1 MMLGSAARRGW
12 PSRFVLARG
21 WLVAAVAVAAT
32 AGPAPA
38 AAQTEVCQQGRLSQI
53 EIQNNSLFAPEDIG
67 ARRFSWAL
75 SVANSVHLRT
85 RVDYLRNQMLVD
97 EGGCYDEEALAA
109 SVRNIRELSFI
120 ARVEA
125 ESRQSADS
133 TWVVQLETWD
143 EWSTGAG
150 VYFDVESEFQ
160 FQGFYVT
167 ETNALGRGL
176 RMSFR
181 YRKFR
186 ERNDR
191 SVTLASTRF
200 LGSRARA
207 SVAAGATR
215 TGSFFKQEYVY
226 PFVSET
232 GRLSVQSILQYE
244 DREQSYFT
252 GSDEGITNVLF
263 PFTDRRVSFL
273 ARRRFGV
280 PGALTLVGGEIEVL
294 RRTVSGPAQQ
304 VRREDFEAPATASDS
319 LTALLQPQ
327 ASPDS
332 YVRLGATLGLR
343 RIRFTSAQGL
353 DLLSGVQN
361 VALGTELTLTVGR
374 TLGTWGTSVADTYGW
389 LDGFAG
395 GRLGP
400 VLANANLRA
409 EGRYLDSS
417 ESGVSRWR
425 DMRLSGRGLFYVRP
439 PASTAQV
446 FTTGVRFNVRGNIDQ
461 PYQVVLG
468 GEEGVRGYRD
478 DELPTGST
486 LVGFVEERV
495 TLPWFRPAV
504 DVGLTVFADYGRG
517 WAHDIPFGQDTGWRA
532 AVGGGIRLGFP
543 AGTGS
548 VTHIEVAWPIG
559 GRGGGRGPVLRTY
572 WSPIETNW

>member
-1 MMLGSAARRGW
+1 MLRAVARRGC
-12 PSRFVLARG
+12 PSRSALAPG
-21 WLVAAVAVAAT
+21 WLVVVVVVSAI

-38 AAQTEVCQQGRLSQI
+38 AAQIGVCQQGRLSQI
-53 EIQNNSLFAPEDIG
+53 DIRNNSLFSPDDIG
-67 ARRFSWAL
+67 TRRFSWAL
-75 SVANSVHLRT
+75 SVVNSMHLRT
-85 RVDYLRNQMLVD
+85 RAEYLRNQVLLD
-97 EGGCYDEEALAA
+97 EGGCYDAEALAA

-120 ARVEA
+120 ARVEVG
-125 ESRQSADS
+125 SRQEADS

-143 EWSTGAG
+143 EWSLGAG
-150 VYFDVESEFQ
+150 VYFDVEGEFQ

-191 SVTLASTRF
+191 SLTLASTRF
-200 LGSRARA
+200 LGSRVRA

-215 TGSFFKQEYVY
+215 TGSFFRQEFAY

-232 GRLSVQSILQYE
+232 GGLHLQSNLQYE
-244 DREQSYFT
+244 DREKSYFT
-252 GSDEGITNVLF
+252 GNEQDLTNVLF
-263 PFTDRRVSFL
+263 PFTDRRVSLL

-280 PGALTLVGGEIEVL
+280 PGALTLVGGEMEVL
-294 RRTVSGPAQQ
+294 RRTVSGPVQQ
-304 VRREDFEAPATASDS
+304 VMSKNFETPTTASDS
-319 LTALLQPQ
+319 VTALLRPQ
-327 ASPDS
+327 ASPYS
-332 YVRLGATLGLR
+332 YVRLGVTLGLR
-343 RIRFTSAQGL
+343 RIRFTSAVGL
-353 DLLSGVQN
+353 DLVSGVQDI
-361 VALGTELTLTVGR
+361 ALGTELTLAVGR

-389 LDGFAG
+389 FEGFASG
-395 GRLGP
+395 QLGP
-400 VLANANLRA
+400 VLANANVRG
-409 EGRYLDSS
+409 EGRYLDTS
-417 ESGVSRWR
+417 ESEMSRWR

-439 PASTAQV
+439 PLSTAQV

-478 DELPTGST
+478 DELPTSST

-495 TLPWFRPAV
+495 NLQWLRPVV
-504 DVGLTVFADYGRG
+504 DLGLTVFADYGRG

-532 AVGGGIRLGFP
+532 SIGGGIRIGFP

-548 VTHIEVAWPIG
+548 ITHVEVAWPIG
-559 GRGGGRGPVLRTY
+559 RAGGGRGPVLRTY
-572 WSPIETNW
+572 WSPIETNR

>member
-1 MMLGSAARRGW
+1 MAPVW
-12 PSRFVLARG
+12 F
-21 WLVAAVAVAAT
+21 VAAVAVSMT
-32 AGPAPA
+32 ARPAPA
-38 AAQTEVCQQGRLSQI
+38 AAQIGVCQRGRLSQI
-53 EIQNNSLFAPEDIG
+53 EIRNNSLFAPEDIG

-75 SVANSVHLRT
+75 SVVNSVHLRT
-85 RVDYLRNQMLVD
+85 RADYLRNQMLLD
-97 EGGCYDEEALAA
+97 EGGCYDDEALAA

-125 ESRQSADS
+125 GSRQDSDS
-133 TWVVQLETWD
+133 TWVVQVETWD

-176 RMSFR
+176 RLSFR

-200 LGSRARA
+200 LGSQARA

-215 TGSFFKQEYVY
+215 TGSFLRQELVY

-232 GRLSVQSILQYE
+232 GRLHLQSNLQYE
-244 DREQSYFT
+244 DRELSYFT
-252 GSDEGITNVLF
+252 GSEVGITNVLL
-263 PFTDRRVSFL
+263 PFTDRRVSML

-280 PGALTLVGGEIEVL
+280 PGALTLVGGEVEVL

-304 VRREDFEAPATASDS
+304 VMNEDFETPTVASDS
-319 LTALLQPQ
+319 AAALLRPQ

-343 RIRFTSAQGL
+343 RIRFASAVGL
-353 DLLSGVQN
+353 DLVSGVQD

-389 LDGFAG
+389 LEGYASG
-395 GRLGP
+395 QMGP
-400 VLANANLRA
+400 VLANAKVRA

-417 ESGVSRWR
+417 EAGISRWR
-425 DMRLSGRGLFYVRP
+425 DMSLSGRGLFYVRP
-439 PASTAQV
+439 PSSTAQT
-446 FTTGVRFNVRGNIDQ
+446 FLTGVRFNARGNIDQ

-478 DELPTGST
+478 DELPTSST
-486 LVGFVEERV
+486 LVGFVEQRV
-495 TLPWFRPAV
+495 NVRWLRPAV
-504 DVGLTVFADYGRG
+504 DLGLTVFVDYGRG
-517 WAHDIPFGQDTGWRA
+517 WAGDIPFGRDTSWRA
-532 AVGGGIRLGFP
+532 AIGGGLRLGFP

-548 VTHIEVAWPIG
+548 VTHVEVAWPVG
-559 GRGGGRGPVLRTY
+559 AAAGGRGPVLRTY
-572 WSPIETNW
+572 WSPIETNR

>member
-1 MMLGSAARRGW
+1 MLRYAARGGW
-12 PSRFVLARG
+12 PSRAVLASG
-21 WLVAAVAVAAT
+21 WLVVAVAVTAT
-32 AGPAPA
+32 VGPARA
-38 AAQTEVCQQGRLSQI
+38 AAQIGVCQQGRLSQI
-53 EIQNNSLFAPEDIG
+53 EIRNNSLFAPEDIG
-67 ARRFSWAL
+67 VRRFSWAL
-75 SVANSVHLRT
+75 SVVNSVHLRT
-85 RVDYLRNQMLVD
+85 RADYLRNQVLLD
-97 EGGCYDEEALAA
+97 EGGCYDAEALAA

-125 ESRQSADS
+125 GSRQEADS

-215 TGSFFKQEYVY
+215 TGSFFRQEFAY

-232 GRLSVQSILQYE
+232 GRVHLQSNLQYE

-252 GSDEGITNVLF
+252 GNDEGLTNVLF
-263 PFTDRRVSFL
+263 PFTDRRVSLL

-280 PGALTLVGGEIEVL
+280 PGALTLVGGEMEVL

-304 VRREDFEAPATASDS
+304 VVGEDFETPTMASDS
-319 LTALLQPQ
+319 VVALLQPQ
-327 ASPDS
+327 ASPNS
-332 YVRLGATLGLR
+332 HVRLGATLGLR
-343 RIRFTSAQGL
+343 RIRFTSAVGL
-353 DLLSGVQN
+353 DLVSGVQD
-361 VALGTELTLTVGR
+361 VALGTELTFTVGR
-374 TLGTWGTSVADTYGW
+374 TFGTWGTSVADTYGW
-389 LDGFAG
+389 LEGFASG
-395 GRLGP
+395 QLGP
-400 VLANANLRA
+400 VLANATVRA

-417 ESGVSRWR
+417 ESGISRWR
-425 DMRLSGRGLFYVRP
+425 DMRLSGRSLFYVRP
-439 PASTAQV
+439 PSSTAQT
-446 FTTGVRFNVRGNIDQ
+446 FLTGVRFNARGNVDQ

-478 DELPTGST
+478 DELPTSST

-495 TLPWFRPAV
+495 NLRWLRPAV
-504 DVGLTVFADYGRG
+504 DLGLTVFADYGRG
-517 WAHDIPFGQDTGWRA
+517 WAGDVPFGRDTGWRA
-532 AVGGGIRLGFP
+532 AVGGGIRIGFP

-548 VTHIEVAWPIG
+548 VTHVEVAWPVG
-559 GRGGGRGPVLRTY
+559 GAGAGRGPVLRTY
-572 WSPIETNW
+572 WSPVETNR

>member
-1 MMLGSAARRGW
+1 MMLRSVTRGGW
-12 PSRFVLARG
+12 PSRAALAPGWFV
-21 WLVAAVAVAAT
+21 VAVAVSAT

-38 AAQTEVCQQGRLSQI
+38 AAQIGVCQQGRLGQI
-53 EIQNNSLFAPEDIG
+53 EIRNNSLFAPEDIG
-67 ARRFSWAL
+67 VRRFSWAL
-75 SVANSVHLRT
+75 SVVNSVHLRT
-85 RVDYLRNQMLVD
+85 RADYLRNQMLLD
-97 EGGCYDEEALAA
+97 EGGCYDAEALAA
-109 SVRNIRELSFI
+109 SLRNIRELSFI

-125 ESRQSADS
+125 NSRQETDS
-133 TWVVQLETWD
+133 TWVVRLETWD

-181 YRKFR
+181 YRKYR

-215 TGSFFKQEYVY
+215 TGSFFRQEYVY

-232 GRLSVQSILQYE
+232 GRLHLQSNLQYE
-244 DREQSYFT
+244 DQEQSYFT
-252 GSDEGITNVLF
+252 GNDEGITNVLF
-263 PFTDRRVSFL
+263 PFTDRRVSLF

-280 PGALTLVGGEIEVL
+280 PGALTLVGGEMEVL

-304 VRREDFEAPATASDS
+304 VMSENFETPTTASDS
-319 LTALLQPQ
+319 VTALLRPQ

-332 YVRLGATLGLR
+332 YVRLGVTLGLR
-343 RIRFTSAQGL
+343 RIRFTSAVGL
-353 DLLSGVQN
+353 DLVSGVQDIG
-361 VALGTELTLTVGR
+361 LGTELVLTVGR
-374 TLGTWGTSVADTYGW
+374 TVGTWGTSVADTYGW
-389 LDGFAG
+389 LEGFASG
-395 GRLGP
+395 QLGP
-400 VLANANLRA
+400 VLANAKVRA
-409 EGRYLDSS
+409 EGRYLDAS
-417 ESGVSRWR
+417 ESGMSRWR

-439 PASTAQV
+439 PASTGQV
-446 FTTGVRFNVRGNIDQ
+446 FTTGVRFNVRSNIDQ

-478 DELPTGST
+478 DELPTSNT

-495 TLPWFRPAV
+495 NLRWFRPAV
-504 DVGLTVFADYGRG
+504 DLGLTMFADYGRG

-532 AVGGGIRLGFP
+532 AIGGGLRLGFP

-548 VTHIEVAWPIG
+548 ITHIEVAWPVG
-559 GRGGGRGPVLRTY
+559 AAAGGRGPVLRTY
-572 WSPIETNW
+572 WSPIETNR

>member
-1 MMLGSAARRGW
+1 MLAPAW
-12 PSRFVLARG
+12 FA
-21 WLVAAVAVAAT
+21 AAVVVSAT
-32 AGPAPA
+32 VRPAPA
-38 AAQTEVCQQGRLSQI
+38 AAQIGVCQQGRLSQI
-53 EIQNNSLFAPEDIG
+53 EIRNNSLFAPEDIG
-67 ARRFSWAL
+67 AWRFSWAL
-75 SVANSVHLRT
+75 SVVNSVHLRT
-85 RVDYLRNQMLVD
+85 RADYLRNQMLLD
-97 EGGCYDEEALAA
+97 EGGCYDDEALAA

-125 ESRQSADS
+125 GSRQESDS
-133 TWVVQLETWD
+133 TWVVQVETWD

-176 RMSFR
+176 RLSFR

-200 LGSRARA
+200 LGSQARA

-215 TGSFFKQEYVY
+215 TGGFFRQEFVY

-232 GRLSVQSILQYE
+232 GRLHLQSNLQYE
-244 DREQSYFT
+244 DRELSYFT
-252 GSDEGITNVLF
+252 GNEVGITNVLL
-263 PFTDRRVSFL
+263 PFTDRRVSML

-280 PGALTLVGGEIEVL
+280 PGALTLVGGEVEVL

-304 VRREDFEAPATASDS
+304 VMREDFETPATATDS
-319 LTALLQPQ
+319 IAALLLPQ

-332 YVRLGATLGLR
+332 HVRLGATLGLR
-343 RIRFTSAQGL
+343 RIRFTSAVGL
-353 DLLSGVQN
+353 DLVSGVQD
-361 VALGTELTLTVGR
+361 VALGTELTLTIGR

-389 LDGFAG
+389 LEGYASG
-395 GRLGP
+395 QLGP
-400 VLANANLRA
+400 VLTNVKLRA

-417 ESGVSRWR
+417 ETGISRWR
-425 DMRLSGRGLFYVRP
+425 DMRLSGRGLFYLRP
-439 PASTAQV
+439 PSSTAQT
-446 FTTGVRFNVRGNIDQ
+446 FLTGVRFNARGNVDQ

-478 DELPTGST
+478 DELPTSNT
-486 LVGFVEERV
+486 LVGFVEQRV
-495 TLPWFRPAV
+495 NLQWLSPAV
-504 DVGLTVFADYGRG
+504 DLGLAVFADYGRG
-517 WAHDIPFGQDTGWRA
+517 WAGDVPFGRDTGWRA
-532 AVGGGIRLGFP
+532 AIGGGLRLGFP

-548 VTHIEVAWPIG
+548 VTHVEVAWPVG
-559 GRGGGRGPVLRTY
+559 AAAAGRGPVLRTY
-572 WSPIETNW
+572 WSPIETNR

>member
-572 WSPIETNW
+572 WSPIETNR